1 MSASRR
7 KNQQPNAWDTLLDQG
22 LDRLKQHLT
31 AHPSPADEMFTEGE
45 IAETLDTI
53 RNFHF
58 LGITTF
64 LASGF
69 NRRESLGPRELPT
82 QDLSRRGVRAALD
95 RVAQER
101 GVPLTIDE
109 MERVLALLLAGKLH
123 TDLTSATAEALYLAP
138 QLPIAIIS
146 DVKVAAT
153 LPPSLEP
160 AMEEDLAEFVH
171 AIPEVKRGLKEGRLD
186 GAPTVLPNTLRQ
198 LYLLGSIRAVVETVR
213 ELLEI
218 ETVRLA
224 IVVYA
229 RSQGI
234 PLKEADLDALREAL
248 DPKDPDLGP
257 LLIASFRR
265 LLEYYG
271 REGAK
276 GILQRSRFPSV

>member
-1 MSASRR
+1 MSASRL
-7 KNQQPNAWDTLLDQG
+7 KNQQRNAWDALLDQG
-22 LDRLKQHLT
+22 LDRLRQHLIT
-31 AHPSPADEMFTEGE
+31 HPSPADEQFTQVEV
-45 IAETLDTI
+45 AETLDTI
-53 RNFHF
+53 RNFHY
-58 LGITTF
+58 LGITAF

-69 NRRESLGPRELPT
+69 NRESLGPRELPL
-82 QDLSRRGVRAALD
+82 QDLSSRGLRAALD
-95 RVAQER
+95 RVAQDR

-109 MERVLALLLAGKLH
+109 SERVLSLLSTGKLH

-138 QLPIAIIS
+138 RLPIAMVR

-160 AMEEDLAEFVH
+160 AVEEDLAEFVH

-198 LYLLGSIRAVVETVR
+198 LYLLGSIRAVIETVQA
-213 ELLEI
+213 LLEI

-234 PLKEADLDALREAL
+234 PLKETDLDALREAL
-248 DPKDPDLGP
+248 DPKNPDLGQ

-265 LLEYYG
+265 LAEHYG

-276 GILQRSRFPSV
+276 RILQRSRFPIA